1 MKAGLI
7 HMQESITA
15 RHTWSCARRTAFGM
29 HDCLPEPMLDLDGT
43 PGSLQRFR
51 RQKPAAPWSN
61 EYPYVPGI
69 EPSTIHSSPLP
80 SLRSRELAIE
90 CLL

>member
-7 HMQESITA
+7 HMWESITA
-15 RHTWSCARRTAFGM
+15 RHTWSCARRTAFDM
-29 HDCLPEPMLDLDGT
+29 HDCPPEPMLDLGGI
-43 PGSLQRFR
+43 PGGPQRFR
-51 RQKPAAPWSN
+51 QQKSAAPWNN

-69 EPSTIHSSPLP
+69 EPSTTHSSPMP
-80 SLRSRELAIE
+80 SSRSTELAIE